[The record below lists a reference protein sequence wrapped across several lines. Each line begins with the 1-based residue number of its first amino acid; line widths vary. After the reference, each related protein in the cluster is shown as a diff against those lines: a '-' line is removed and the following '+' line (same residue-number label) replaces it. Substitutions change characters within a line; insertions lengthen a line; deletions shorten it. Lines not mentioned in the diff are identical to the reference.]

1 MGALIRRARDLPGV
15 DELNAVIA
23 PGQLSVRGRC
33 PPTGAGSGGNA
44 GQPELVTMP
53 EGGEGLEAEPASAR
67 RRLVVLLEQTR
78 ADQADNR
85 GLVQKDAHDVRCG
98 V

>member
-1 MGALIRRARDLPGV
+1 LGALIRRAVISHGV

-23 PGQLSVRGRC
+23 PGQFSVRGRC
-33 PPTGAGSGGNA
+33 PPTEAGSGGHG

-53 EGGEGLEAEPASAR
+53 EGGEGLEAEAPSAR
-67 RRLVVLLEQTR
+67 RRLVVLFEQTR
-78 ADQADNR
+78 ADQADDR
-85 GLVQKDAHDVRCG
+85 GLVQKDAHDVRCS